1 MKVQNHLALAGL
13 LLSNVNAIDI
23 LQNRVRE
30 TLHEIDALEDLARHN
45 DMAPEVLRGQ
55 SQRGLRPIQQLQQR
69 ANRNAIGPLMEVIYE
84 DFAEKLGAI
93 SF

>member
-1 MKVQNHLALAGL
+1 LFGSRGFRNRAALCLIVSVPSFGAGH
-13 LLSNVNAIDI
+13 V
-23 LQNRVRE
+23 E
-30 TLHEIDALEDLARHN
+30 
-45 DMAPEVLRGQ
+45 
-55 SQRGLRPIQQLQQR
+55 QR